1 MADKKKSGK
10 RPPASRA
17 RRGLKLGAM
26 SASLAGRYAAGKIR
40 DLVSGEDEARRRD
53 DHAEM
58 GKRIADTL
66 GELKGAVMKVGQIAS
81 QVSDL
86 LPAEVAEQLRVLQK
100 QAPPMPYSVIKEQIT
115 LSLGAPPEALFAQF
129 DESPCAA
136 ASIGQVHAATLKDGR
151 AVIVKVQYP
160 GVRDSCDA
168 DLAQLKTA
176 MQLGRLMKVSGK
188 ALNKIF
194 EEIRERIHEELE
206 YEAEASNLIEFSR
219 LHADTPW
226 LRIPQPIEA
235 LCSNEVL
242 TMTQLSGDPLS
253 DLKELDY
260 PQETI
265 NLVSQRIVEMMSK
278 QLFDFHAIHADPH
291 PGNFAA
297 DQQGNL
303 IVYDFGCI
311 KRLSNEAVSAYLQ
324 TINAGLAGNVEAID
338 AGLIKLGA
346 RIRNR
351 EPLPDHLYL
360 QWREILMRP
369 FLQSPPYDF
378 GTSRQHKDAMRLI
391 PEVMRYMDRLQPPA
405 DTMYVDRLITGHYWN
420 LVHLGAVVDVSACL
434 KKYLNLPDLTAN

>member
-1 MADKKKSGK
+1 MADKNKPGK
-10 RPPASRA
+10 RPPASRT

-40 DLVSGEDEARRRD
+40 DLVSGEDEARRNQ

-86 LPAEVAEQLRVLQK
+86 LPAEVSEQLRILQK
-100 QAPPMPYSVIKEQIT
+100 QAPPMPYSVIHEQIT
-115 LSLGAPPEALFAQF
+115 SSLGSPPEELYASI

-151 AVIVKVQYP
+151 EVIVKVQYP

-206 YEAEASNLIEFSR
+206 YETEASNLIEFAR

-226 LRIPQPIEA
+226 LHIPEPIES

-242 TMTQLSGDPLS
+242 TMTKLSGDPLS
-253 DLKELDY
+253 DLRELNY
-260 PQETI
+260 PQDSI

-297 DQQGNL
+297 DREGNL

-311 KRLSNEAVSAYLQ
+311 KRLSNTAVTAYLE
-324 TINAGLAGNVEAID
+324 TINAGLAGDVKAID

-346 RIRNR
+346 RLRNR
-351 EPLPDHLYL
+351 EPLPDHLYME
-360 QWREILMRP
+360 WREILMRP
-369 FLQSPPYDF
+369 FLEEPPYNF
-378 GTSRQHKDAMRLI
+378 ATSRQHKDAMRLV

-420 LVHLGAVVDVSACL
+420 LVHLGAEVDVQACL
-434 KKYLNLPDLTAN
+434 KNYLTLPNL